1 MLTLEKVV
9 NGLGSAGS
17 SAYKDIYKAAKQAMS
32 DRAMAVRTAAAKVN
46 YILLNTSCFC
56 INWITASGL
65 LCFGLFSLTL
75 VLLNPDIPCLCKQ
88 CRSRSVGF

>member
-32 DRAMAVRTAAAKVN
+32 DRAMAVRTAAAKVS
-46 YILLNTSCFC
+46 YILLNTSCTAFA
-56 INWITASGL
+56 NSVDPDQLASGEA
-65 LCFGLFSLTL
+65 
-75 VLLNPDIPCLCKQ
+75 N
-88 CRSRSVGF
+88 